1 MSTTDIRILY
11 PEGTIGSDAA
21 RFARKIEEILEGAGI
36 NPPRVCDMPSHVI
49 ITIAT
54 YDLFDV
60 AATLKE
66 AGVIK

>member
-11 PEGTIGSDAA
+11 PEGCTDQDGFAA
-21 RFARKIEEILEGAGI
+21 DIEEAIHTACM

-54 YDLFDV
+54 GDLMDV
-60 AATLKE
+60 ASALRDAKL
-66 AGVIK
+66 I